1 MRRGEEGCGNFAQQ
15 EKSIQ
20 NISEIEN
27 NQNRTQKM
35 QIIANGPPVFGKKK
49 KKLFLQLLIK
59 RKIFSRWSRSLD
71 IISIF

>member
-49 KKLFLQLLIK
+49 KTFSPVAHKTED
-59 RKIFSRWSRSLD
+59 IFAVE
-71 IISIF
+71 